1 MSSLPDC
8 PGFVSPGGF
17 VKFLSAG
24 AGGRPW
30 CGCCWVQSAAPGGRQ
45 LRWHGLGLA
54 LEALFLP
61 RAYHSL

>member
-1 MSSLPDC
+1 M
-8 PGFVSPGGF
+8 
-17 VKFLSAG
+17 KFLSAG